1 MIDCIN
7 WCFEDIGIGIVM
19 MTYLFMKAVEVLEV
33 GSVLRV
39 DLGERRRWREQ

>member
-33 GSVLRV
+33 G
-39 DLGERRRWREQ
+39 LGERRRWREQ